1 MILESVLKFTYTDQ
15 LLYLLTILK
24 FDFFLNNRR

>member
-24 FDFFLNNRR
+24 FDFFFK